1 MNVAAFSEKRQ
12 EQKCLIFNENNNNMS
27 CIHLEKNINMLLVFV
42 VARLSNSNQ
51 TDNIFG
57 IA

>member
-27 CIHLEKNINMLLVFV
+27 CIHLEKKHKHATCFCGSKTVKFQPNW
-42 VARLSNSNQ
+42 
-51 TDNIFG
+51 
-57 IA
+57 